1 MRFHYLM
8 RAALI
13 SATALAAMTISTQ
26 AAIIDLEPPASTY
39 EGQAND
45 GSWRSPTGPGR
56 SVYIDAT
63 DEFDLESAGVEVNVD
78 EPQTLTA
85 NLYVVFEGAVGG
97 RFTTGSI
104 DVEGAGRGWYDIP
117 LDFTL
122 SGGSSYLLEVVWE
135 QAQEVTL
142 YDFEGRGDFRS
153 TTDPGYEV
161 DSIAVVDGG
170 STMGTPNTL
179 LAHFRLNAMTV
190 PEPSSAIMLL
200 LGLGILQQSR
210 FLQSIHRP

>member
-1 MRFHYLM
+1 MRLHHLM

-45 GSWRSPTGPGR
+45 GSWRSPAGPGR
-56 SVYIDAT
+56 SVYIDAAE
-63 DEFDLESAGVEVNVD
+63 DFDLNSAGIEVNVD
-78 EPQTLTA
+78 QPQTLTA
-85 NLYVVFEGAVGG
+85 SLYVVFEGAVGG

-104 DVEGAGRGWYDIP
+104 DVEGVGRGWYDVP

-122 SGGSSYLLEVVWE
+122 TGGASYLIEIVWE
-135 QAQEVTL
+135 QAQEITL

-161 DSIAVVDGG
+161 DPIAVVDGG
-170 STMGTPNTL
+170 SVMGAPNTL
-179 LAHFRLNAMTV
+179 LAHFRLNAT
-190 PEPSSAIMLL
+190 PEPSSAILLL
-200 LGLGILQQSR
+200 LGLGVLQRSR
-210 FLQSIHRP
+210 FFQSIHRP